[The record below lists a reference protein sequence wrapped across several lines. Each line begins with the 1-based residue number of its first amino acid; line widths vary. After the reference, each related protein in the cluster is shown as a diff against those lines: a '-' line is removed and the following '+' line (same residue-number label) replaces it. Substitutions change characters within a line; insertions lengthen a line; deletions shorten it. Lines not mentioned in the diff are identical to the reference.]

1 MTRGVSSMT
10 AAEIITAIKDIVL
23 GAAAAVTATVAI
35 LGLKSWRQELQG
47 RAEFDAARGLARA
60 TYRLRD
66 ELASC
71 RSPLIRAAEF
81 PDDYKGRDKSSPRE
95 EADALAHVY
104 KRRWEPVW
112 SAIQEF
118 DTQVLEAES
127 LWGKD
132 IRDNTDALR
141 ACVSEV
147 NIGIE
152 ALIDN
157 ELSGGRN
164 FESDR
169 NFGREVRATVSA
181 SRSDDKNAL
190 SKKISGA
197 VEDIENQLRP
207 HLKRS

>member
-1 MTRGVSSMT
+1 MTIT
-10 AAEIITAIKDIVL
+10 EIITAAKDIVL
-23 GAAAAVTATVAI
+23 GIAAAITATIAI
-35 LGLKSWRQELQG
+35 LGLKSWRRELQG

-71 RSPLIRAAEF
+71 RSPFIRAAEF
-81 PDDYKGRDKSSPRE
+81 PADSRGRDKSSPHE

-112 SAIQEF
+112 KAIQEF
-118 DTQVLEAES
+118 DAQALEAES
-127 LWGKD
+127 LWGKVIRGKTD
-132 IRDNTDALR
+132 ILR
-141 ACVSEV
+141 ACVSEL
-147 NIGIE
+147 NAGIE

-157 ELSGGRN
+157 ELSGGRD

-169 NFGREVRATVSA
+169 NFGREMRATVSA
-181 SRSDDKNAL
+181 SRSDKKNAL
-190 SKKISGA
+190 SKKISDA